1 MYLPVN
7 ACNWTTPSSKYSSL
21 FISIFHIGHYRGL
34 VRVKSQGVIW
44 PWYSKVRGEM
54 ATNTHWHIWVKTTG
68 NPGSLFV
75 SHMGFITWVN
85 LENRYRVKF
94 RSGNLLENGNRNQWN
109 FPCGKLLLSLI
120 RRTGSFGKNIKSP
133 SPFLHML
140 FFFLEQWYEKKNKS
154 VNYVEKMKGTT
165 FPETSC
171 AY

>member
-7 ACNWTTPSSKYSSL
+7 ACNWTTPSGKYSSL
-21 FISIFHIGHYRGL
+21 FISIFHIGHNRGL
-34 VRVKSQGVIW
+34 VRVKFKGAIW

-75 SHMGFITWVN
+75 SHMGFITWVK

-109 FPCGKLLLSLI
+109 FPCGELLLSLI
-120 RRTGSFGKNIKSP
+120 RRTGSFGKNNL
-133 SPFLHML
+133 LHL
-140 FFFLEQWYEKKNKS
+140 FYICFSSSWNSDMKKNKS

-165 FPETSC
+165 FPKTSC